1 MGGMTVGKR
10 IVVVGAGA
18 IGGAIGA
25 NMVRVGEDVTFVD
38 GWAEHVQAM
47 RRDGLA
53 INCVES
59 SASFRVPVRA
69 LHISDVPQLIREQPI
84 DIALISVKAYDT
96 EWATQLMVPYMAPDG
111 VFVSVQNG
119 INEERMAAIVG
130 WGRVMGCAVGGIGGE
145 LMDPGLV
152 LRTTAV
158 GNRQRVGLKVGEVH
172 GRITR
177 RLELLRSLL
186 DHAEPA
192 VAITNLWGV
201 RWSKL
206 IINAMRNGVSAVTG
220 QSGNER
226 DSNEMTRWLS
236 IRLGSQA
243 VRVGQAMGLSLEYAG
258 HDIDTLARA
267 GEGDKEAL
275 AALTAQIIQ
284 ICATRDDNQ
293 RPSMGQ
299 DIRKGRRTETDFI
312 NGLVADRGVEVGVD
326 ATLHARLNELVKR
339 VERGQAKPSPDLV
352 ADL

>member
-1 MGGMTVGKR
+1 MGKK

-18 IGGAIGA
+18 IGGCVGA

-47 RRDGLA
+47 RRDGLS
-53 INCVES
+53 IDCVKPS
-59 SASFRVPVRA
+59 GSFQVPVRA

-84 DIALISVKAYDT
+84 DIAFICVKSYDT

-111 VFVSVQNG
+111 VFVSVQNS
-119 INEERMAAIVG
+119 INEERIAAIVG
-130 WGRVMGCAVGGIGGE
+130 WGRVIGCAVAGIGGE
-145 LMDPGLV
+145 LMEPGRV

-172 GRITR
+172 GRITK
-177 RLELLRSLL
+177 RLELVTALL

-192 VAITNLWGV
+192 SPTTNLWGV

-220 QSGNER
+220 QSGNQR
-226 DSNEMTRWLS
+226 DSNAMTRWLS

-243 VRVGQAMGLSLEYAG
+243 IRVGQAMGLSLENSG

-267 GEGDKEAL
+267 GEGDKGAL
-275 AALTAQIIQ
+275 EALTAQFVE
-284 ICATRDDNQ
+284 ICATRNDSQ

-299 DIRKGRRTETDFI
+299 DIHKGRRTETEYI
-312 NGLVADRGVEVGVD
+312 NGLVAVRGAEVGVD
-326 ATLHARLNELVKR
+326 ATLHARVNELVKR
-339 VERGQAKPSPDLV
+339 VERAQVKPSPDLV